1 MAERPRVRLPK
12 EARKGEVI
20 VIKTLIQHDMET
32 GLRKDPAGN
41 TIPRRI
47 INKFTCDFNGKPVF
61 SADLEPAVAANPYL
75 QFNARVRRK
84 RDLPLQLVRR
94 RRQRHH
100 GGREDCRDMTRVALM
115 PIVRRLPGRGD
126 MQAVLTLALG
136 MAVALPLM
144 SAPAVAQPKG
154 PAPMATGDAA
164 GAAVGALRRLA
175 DARHRAVQHPCG
187 DAGVAARP
195 EGAAQ
200 ARAPGHRRCVQRRE
214 ARRRPHARRLVPACH
229 VMGRAG
235 DADLPGN
242 VGPDLSEI
250 GNGGRDDEWL
260 WNYVYDAR
268 AYNPATVMPPWGTHR
283 LFDDKEIGDIVAF
296 LKTLKSPARF
306 KTEVDDPAKRH
317 APVETRD
324 NLDPTTNPAMWAVDK
339 GEELY
344 KRREASGFSCATCHG
359 DAGPHFKSWAA
370 AMPKWEP
377 RFDKVIGIE
386 EFVFRHAKAT
396 TGATWL
402 MQSDENVA
410 MAVYLRNVAN
420 GQEMTVDVASPGAKE
435 AFERGRALAEVNRRA
450 EFFLPRLPRSRARR
464 PQMDPRAVARR
475 AEGTARP
482 LPDLAHKP
490 QPDLGHPQTLQWC
503 GVAIWANELPPD
515 AKQYGDLE
523 LYLASVNAGQ
533 KLNVPGI
540 RH

>member
-1 MAERPRVRLPK
+1 
-12 EARKGEVI
+12 
-20 VIKTLIQHDMET
+20 
-32 GLRKDPAGN
+32 
-41 TIPRRI
+41 
-47 INKFTCDFNGKPVF
+47 
-61 SADLEPAVAANPYL
+61 
-75 QFNARVRRK
+75 
-84 RDLPLQLVRR
+84 
-94 RRQRHH
+94 
-100 GGREDCRDMTRVALM
+100 M

-126 MQAVLTLALG
+126 MKAVLTLVLG
-136 MAVALPLM
+136 MAVALPLVR
-144 SAPAVAQPKG
+144 APAVAQPKG
-154 PAPMATGDAA
+154 PAPMAAGDAAARPWVRYGGWPTRDTAQFNTLAATQVSPPAPKEPRKLHGPVTGDASN
-164 GAAVGALRRLA
+164 GEKLVA
-175 DARHRAVQHPCG
+175 DRTRGGSC
-187 DAGVAARP
+187 
-195 EGAAQ
+195 
-200 ARAPGHRRCVQRRE
+200 
-214 ARRRPHARRLVPACH
+214 LACH

-344 KRREASGFSCATCHG
+344 KKREASGFSCATCHG
-359 DAGPHFKSWAA
+359 DAGPRFKTWAA

-402 MQSDENVA
+402 MQSDENIA

-435 AFERGRALAEVNRRA
+435 AFERGRALAEVKIGALNFSCRDCHDPARGGLKWIRGQWLA
-450 EFFLPRLPRSRARR
+450 EQKGQLDHFPTWRTSLNQIWDIRKRF
-464 PQMDPRAVARR
+464 
-475 AEGTARP
+475 
-482 LPDLAHKP
+482 
-490 QPDLGHPQTLQWC
+490 QWC